1 MSESLG
7 SDTFVHVKINKFKE
21 NITVRAEGEKNFI
34 RGEKINLN
42 YNKDNLHLF
51 NTKEERI

>member
-1 MSESLG
+1 MIGWRFNNTYSKLP
-7 SDTFVHVKINKFKE
+7 NKFKE